1 MALDYH
7 LDLSTGMSPAQA
19 LEKLSRQN
27 PGLAWSE
34 DRSCLFDA
42 IVTITA
48 IEPSRSWRE
57 IINEGFQFVPT
68 LSVGFRCAKFADQ
81 DTFAQVLLDAT
92 LLLLEDAQD
101 AVVLFN
107 GEFIVLQRLRG
118 QLTFNADSGLWR
130 DENWMRS
137 KLTIPFERR
146 PLPSPLL

>member
-1 MALDYH
+1 MALDYD
-7 LDLSTGMSPAQA
+7 LDLSTDMSPAQA

-27 PGLAWSE
+27 PGLTWSE

-42 IVTITA
+42 TVTITA
-48 IEPSRSWRE
+48 IAPSRGWRE
-57 IINEGFQFVPT
+57 TINEGFHFIPT

-92 LLLLEDAQD
+92 ILLLEDAQD

-107 GEFIVLQRLRG
+107 GEFIILQRLRG
-118 QLTFNADSGLWR
+118 HLTFNADSGLWH
-130 DENWMRS
+130 DEHWLKSR
-137 KLTIPFERR
+137 LTVPFERR